1 MSKDRDAYDL
11 EPTADRKEVLRLAID
26 RNLATEGSKAI
37 RKPGFYLEDAGQ
49 QAYRDLNNA
58 GLIIGSTLTGRGY
71 RAGQDWGLIK

>member
-11 EPTADRKEVLRLAID
+11 EPSEDRKFVLSLALERELFTAGARAVD
-26 RNLATEGSKAI
+26 TDG
-37 RKPGFYLEDAGQ
+37 KPLTVECQ